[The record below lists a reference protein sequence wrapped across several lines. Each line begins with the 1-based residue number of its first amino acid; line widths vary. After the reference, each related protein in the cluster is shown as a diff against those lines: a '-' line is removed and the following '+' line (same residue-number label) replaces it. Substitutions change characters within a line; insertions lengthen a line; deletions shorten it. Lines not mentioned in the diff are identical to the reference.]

1 MDAKTVDRRAQHQPR
16 LEDDPLVRGLGRYA
30 ADAPLTGQTYAYFV
44 RSPHAFA
51 DIRSIDTEAAKAV
64 PGVLAVLTAT
74 DMEGIGNISQHPP
87 LAGRGGQKL
96 IIPHR
101 PALAGETVRHV
112 GEAVAVVVAETLT
125 AAQDGAEAVIVD
137 YEERTP
143 VVDLREAVR
152 DGAPQIWPEAPGNI
166 AVNWPG
172 LAKDPDANAQEVD
185 RIIASAKHVAR
196 VSLVHQRIL
205 VQSMEPR
212 GATASYDPAD
222 DSYFL
227 RCCSQSAR
235 ALRDGLAPILGVP
248 NPRLRVVTEDVG
260 GAFGL
265 KTGPYPE
272 YLAILVAARKI
283 GRPVHWM
290 SNRAEA
296 FLSDNHARDAY
307 SDVELALDERG
318 KFLALRVRHLG
329 SMGAFIGAVGANI
342 QTVNLTRCLP
352 GMYDIPMI
360 DIAVRC
366 VFTNTTT
373 TAPYRGAGRPEA
385 NFILERVIDEAAR
398 MTGID
403 PIKLRRRNLIKSS
416 AMPYKTAVGTT
427 IDSGEFETVLDKALA
442 LADHDGFKQRRRE
455 AAKRGKYR
463 GFGISCMLEHAGGF
477 PLEGTALSF
486 PGGEHLVLGLNVQST
501 GQGHATVFNPMLAE
515 QLGIK
520 PEHIE
525 HRHGDS
531 AMEIAGYASVGSRS
545 AMTVS
550 HALIKTVEALL
561 NKGKTIAATVLET
574 AETDIEYRDGRFG
587 VVGTDRS
594 VTLFDL
600 AARAKEMKKRGEI
613 PEDLDTK
620 TNAETPLTFPNGCHI
635 AEVEIDPETGM
646 VEIVNYVAVDDCGT
660 IYNHTIVEGQLVGGL
675 MQGIGQALGEHIA
688 YDRES
693 GQLLSGT
700 FMDYFMPRADI
711 LPPLALRDRG
721 VPSPANALGAKGA
734 GEAGAT
740 GSIPALANA
749 VHDALKPLDIHHVEM
764 PYTPGRIWRF
774 HGIRR
779 IISRHACSQTGRAG
793 HHAGRY
799 RSGDSG
805 GSSGEGLDARRTVPP
820 QHRHARRPGH
830 GVPAAQDHRQP
841 VLRRH
846 QVPRIVPGHHASGT
860 YPDQQRLR
868 AERAHRARVN
878 RAAGLQVHRRQ
889 DPPRQ
894 PRTR

>member
-1 MDAKTVDRRAQHQPR
+1 MDAKTVDRRAQYQPR

-222 DSYFL
+222 ESYFL

-635 AEVEIDPETGM
+635 AEVEIDPKTGEM
-646 VEIVNYVAVDDCGT
+646 ALVAYAAVDDCGRPLNT
-660 IYNHTIVEGQLVGGL
+660 MIVEGQTHGSIAQGL
-675 MQGIGQALGEHIA
+675 GQAMLENAI
-688 YDRES
+688 YDS
-693 GQLLSGT
+693 SGGQLVTGS
-700 FMDYFMPRADI
+700 FMDYAMPRASDMPAFKDAI
-711 LPPLALRDRG
+711 HSVPATTNPLG
-721 VPSPANALGAKGA
+721 VKGA
-734 GEAGAT
+734 GEAGTTAAIAAVMNAIADAIPGGAGAHLDMPAT
-740 GSIPALANA
+740 PEKL
-749 VHDALKPLDIHHVEM
+749 
-764 PYTPGRIWRF
+764 WQ
-774 HGIRR
+774 
-779 IISRHACSQTGRAG
+779 ACQR
-793 HHAGRY
+793 
-799 RSGDSG
+799 
-805 GSSGEGLDARRTVPP
+805 
-820 QHRHARRPGH
+820 
-830 GVPAAQDHRQP
+830 AAQ
-841 VLRRH
+841 
-846 QVPRIVPGHHASGT
+846 A
-860 YPDQQRLR
+860 
-868 AERAHRARVN
+868 
-878 RAAGLQVHRRQ
+878 
-889 DPPRQ
+889 
-894 PRTR
+894 

>member
-1 MDAKTVDRRAQHQPR
+1 M
-16 LEDDPLVRGLGRYA
+16 
-30 ADAPLTGQTYAYFV
+30 
-44 RSPHAFA
+44 
-51 DIRSIDTEAAKAV
+51 
-64 PGVLAVLTAT
+64 
-74 DMEGIGNISQHPP
+74 
-87 LAGRGGQKL
+87 
-96 IIPHR
+96 
-101 PALAGETVRHV
+101 RHV

-125 AAQDGAEAVIVD
+125 AAQDGAEVVTVD

-152 DGAPQIWPEAPGNI
+152 EGAPQVWPEAPGNI
-166 AVNWPG
+166 AVDWPG
-172 LAKDPDANAQEVD
+172 LAPDPEANAKEVD
-185 RIIASAKHVAR
+185 GIIAAAKHVAR

-212 GATASYDPAD
+212 GATASYDPANE
-222 DSYFL
+222 SYFL

-248 NPRLRVVTEDVG
+248 NQRLRVVTEDVG

-318 KFLALRVRHLG
+318 KFLALRIRHLG
-329 SMGAFIGAVGANI
+329 SMGAYIGAVGANI
-342 QTVNLTRCLP
+342 QTVNLARCLP
-352 GMYDIPMI
+352 GMYDIQRI

-398 MTGID
+398 VTGID
-403 PIKLRRRNLIKSS
+403 PVKLRRRNLIKSS

-442 LADHDGFKQRRRE
+442 LADYDGFKQRRRE

-463 GFGISCMLEHAGGF
+463 GLGISCMLEHAGGF

-486 PGGEHLVLGLNVQST
+486 PGGETLVLGLNVQST

-515 QLGIK
+515 RLGIK
-520 PEHIE
+520 PEQVE

-550 HALIKTVEALL
+550 HAMIKTVEALL
-561 NKGKTIAATVLET
+561 AKGKTIAANVLET
-574 AETDIEYRDGRFG
+574 AEADIEYRDGRFG

-594 VTLFDL
+594 ISLFDL

-635 AEVEIDPETGM
+635 AEVEIDPKTGELAL
-646 VEIVNYVAVDDCGT
+646 VAYAAVDDCGRPLNT
-660 IYNHTIVEGQLVGGL
+660 MIVEGQTHGSIAQGL
-675 MQGIGQALGEHIA
+675 GQAMMENAVFDG
-688 YDRES
+688 S
-693 GQLLSGT
+693 GGQLVTGS
-700 FMDYFMPRADI
+700 FMDYAMPRADDMPAFKDAI
-711 LPPLALRDRG
+711 HAVPATTNPLG
-721 VPSPANALGAKGA
+721 VKGA
-734 GEAGAT
+734 GEAGTTAAIAAVMNAIADAIPGGAGAHLDMPAT
-740 GSIPALANA
+740 PEKLWLACQ
-749 VHDALKPLDIHHVEM
+749 K
-764 PYTPGRIWRF
+764 
-774 HGIRR
+774 
-779 IISRHACSQTGRAG
+779 
-793 HHAGRY
+793 
-799 RSGDSG
+799 
-805 GSSGEGLDARRTVPP
+805 
-820 QHRHARRPGH
+820 
-830 GVPAAQDHRQP
+830 
-841 VLRRH
+841 
-846 QVPRIVPGHHASGT
+846 
-860 YPDQQRLR
+860 
-868 AERAHRARVN
+868 AER
-878 RAAGLQVHRRQ
+878 Q
-889 DPPRQ
+889 
-894 PRTR
+894 

>member
-51 DIRSIDTEAAKAV
+51 DIRSIDIEAAKAV
-64 PGVLAVLTAT
+64 PGVLAVLTAI
-74 DMEGIGNISQHPP
+74 DMVGIGNISQHPP

-515 QLGIK
+515 RLGIK

-635 AEVEIDPETGM
+635 AEVEIDPKTGEM
-646 VEIVNYVAVDDCGT
+646 ALVAYAAVDDCGRPLNT
-660 IYNHTIVEGQLVGGL
+660 MIVEGQTHGSIAQGL
-675 MQGIGQALGEHIA
+675 GQAMLENAI
-688 YDRES
+688 YDS
-693 GQLLSGT
+693 SGGQLVTGS
-700 FMDYFMPRADI
+700 FMDYAMPRASDMPAFKDAI
-711 LPPLALRDRG
+711 HSVPATTNPLG
-721 VPSPANALGAKGA
+721 VKGA
-734 GEAGAT
+734 GEAGTTAAIAAVMNAIADAIPGGAGAHLDMPAT
-740 GSIPALANA
+740 PEKL
-749 VHDALKPLDIHHVEM
+749 
-764 PYTPGRIWRF
+764 WQ
-774 HGIRR
+774 
-779 IISRHACSQTGRAG
+779 ACQR
-793 HHAGRY
+793 
-799 RSGDSG
+799 
-805 GSSGEGLDARRTVPP
+805 
-820 QHRHARRPGH
+820 
-830 GVPAAQDHRQP
+830 AAQ
-841 VLRRH
+841 
-846 QVPRIVPGHHASGT
+846 A
-860 YPDQQRLR
+860 
-868 AERAHRARVN
+868 
-878 RAAGLQVHRRQ
+878 
-889 DPPRQ
+889 
-894 PRTR
+894 

>member
-1 MDAKTVDRRAQHQPR
+1 MDAKTVDRRAQYQPR

-152 DGAPQIWPEAPGNI
+152 DGAPQVWPEAPGNI
-166 AVNWPG
+166 AVDWPG
-172 LAKDPDANAQEVD
+172 PAKDPDANAQEID

-515 QLGIK
+515 RLGIK
-520 PEHIE
+520 PELIE

-635 AEVEIDPETGM
+635 AEVEIDPKTGEM
-646 VEIVNYVAVDDCGT
+646 ALVAYAAVDDCGRPLNT
-660 IYNHTIVEGQLVGGL
+660 MIVEGQTHGSIAQGL
-675 MQGIGQALGEHIA
+675 GQAMLENAI
-688 YDRES
+688 YDS
-693 GQLLSGT
+693 SGGQLVTGS
-700 FMDYFMPRADI
+700 FMDYAMPRASDMPAFKDAI
-711 LPPLALRDRG
+711 HSVPATTNPLG
-721 VPSPANALGAKGA
+721 VKGA
-734 GEAGAT
+734 GEAGTTAAIAAVMNAIADAIPGGAGAHLDMPAT
-740 GSIPALANA
+740 PEKL
-749 VHDALKPLDIHHVEM
+749 
-764 PYTPGRIWRF
+764 WQ
-774 HGIRR
+774 
-779 IISRHACSQTGRAG
+779 ACQR
-793 HHAGRY
+793 
-799 RSGDSG
+799 
-805 GSSGEGLDARRTVPP
+805 
-820 QHRHARRPGH
+820 
-830 GVPAAQDHRQP
+830 AAQ
-841 VLRRH
+841 
-846 QVPRIVPGHHASGT
+846 A
-860 YPDQQRLR
+860 
-868 AERAHRARVN
+868 
-878 RAAGLQVHRRQ
+878 
-889 DPPRQ
+889 
-894 PRTR
+894 

>member
-515 QLGIK
+515 RLGIK
-520 PEHIE
+520 PELIE

-635 AEVEIDPETGM
+635 AEVEIDPKTGEM
-646 VEIVNYVAVDDCGT
+646 ALVAYAAVDDCGRPLNT
-660 IYNHTIVEGQLVGGL
+660 MIVEGQTHGSIAQGL
-675 MQGIGQALGEHIA
+675 GQAMLENAI
-688 YDRES
+688 YDS
-693 GQLLSGT
+693 SGGQLVTGS
-700 FMDYFMPRADI
+700 FMDYAMPRASDMPAFKDAI
-711 LPPLALRDRG
+711 HSVPATTNPLG
-721 VPSPANALGAKGA
+721 VKGA
-734 GEAGAT
+734 GEAGTTAAIAAVMNAIADAIPGGAGAHLDMPAT
-740 GSIPALANA
+740 PEKL
-749 VHDALKPLDIHHVEM
+749 
-764 PYTPGRIWRF
+764 WQ
-774 HGIRR
+774 
-779 IISRHACSQTGRAG
+779 ACQR
-793 HHAGRY
+793 
-799 RSGDSG
+799 
-805 GSSGEGLDARRTVPP
+805 
-820 QHRHARRPGH
+820 
-830 GVPAAQDHRQP
+830 AAQ
-841 VLRRH
+841 
-846 QVPRIVPGHHASGT
+846 A
-860 YPDQQRLR
+860 
-868 AERAHRARVN
+868 
-878 RAAGLQVHRRQ
+878 
-889 DPPRQ
+889 
-894 PRTR
+894 